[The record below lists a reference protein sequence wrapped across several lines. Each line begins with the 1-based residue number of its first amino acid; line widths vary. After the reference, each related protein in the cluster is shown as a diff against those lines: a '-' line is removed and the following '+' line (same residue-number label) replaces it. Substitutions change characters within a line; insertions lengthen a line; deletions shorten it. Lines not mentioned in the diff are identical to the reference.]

1 MAPPK
6 ASLREAT
13 VVDIHGHE
21 LRVRVD
27 GTGPAL
33 LLLNG
38 LTRPLESW
46 DPFVKAVSGRTIV
59 RFDVPGVGDSPTS
72 LLPQSIAKMA
82 EITALVLDEI
92 GLDRVDVLG
101 LSHGGAVAQEFAVR
115 FPQRVGRL
123 VLVSTS
129 CGVGSTLGS
138 WSALSSLRSFK
149 DTSSWSDLVGAFWH
163 SVAISNWSSIP
174 FLGSILAPTLVVCGS
189 DDLVVPPAN
198 SRALAQRIPNAT
210 LVVLPGG
217 HDLQSTEPAQALA
230 RVVESFLT
238 KPQATEKEGFDHDR
252 TAL

>member
-1 MAPPK
+1 MAIESVV
-6 ASLREAT
+6 AESSL
-13 VVDIHGHE
+13 VDVRGHQ
-21 LRVRVD
+21 LRVRVE

-46 DPFVKAVSGRTIV
+46 NPFIKALSGHTVV
-59 RFDVPGVGDSPTS
+59 RFDMPGVGESQTS
-72 LLPQSIAKMA
+72 LLPQSIGKMA

-101 LSHGGAVAQEFAVR
+101 LSHGGAVAQQFCRDYPSRVR
-115 FPQRVGRL
+115 RL

-138 WSALSSLRSFK
+138 WGALVSLRTFKYGSSF
-149 DTSSWSDLVGAFWH
+149 TELVGASWH
-163 SVAISNWSSIP
+163 SMAISNWSSIP
-174 FLGSILAPTLVVCGS
+174 FLGSINATTLVVSGS
-189 DDLVVPPAN
+189 DDPVVPLAN
-198 SRALAQRIPNAT
+198 SRSLAQRIPNAS

-230 RVVESFLT
+230 RAVQHFLT
-238 KPQATEKEGFDHDR
+238 QPSANEREGFDHDR
-252 TAL
+252 FAL

>member
-1 MAPPK
+1 
-6 ASLREAT
+6 
-13 VVDIHGHE
+13 VNVHGHE

-33 LLLNG
+33 VLLNG

-46 DPFVKAVSGRTIV
+46 DPFVKAMSGRTIV

-72 LLPQSIAKMA
+72 LLPQTIGKMA
-82 EITALVLDEI
+82 EITSQVLDEI

-101 LSHGGAVAQEFAVR
+101 LSHGGAVAQEFAAR
-115 FPQRVGRL
+115 FPKRVRRL

-138 WSALSSLRSFK
+138 WSALSSLLSFR
-149 DTSSWSDLVGAFWH
+149 DVSSWSGLVGAFWH
-163 SVAISNWSSIP
+163 SAAISNWSSIP
-174 FLGSILAPTLVVCGS
+174 FLGSILAPTLVVCG
-189 DDLVVPPAN
+189 DDDPVVPPAN
-198 SRALAQRIPNAT
+198 SRALAQRIPNAR
-210 LVVLPGG
+210 LVMLAGG

-230 RVVESFLT
+230 RVVENFLT
-238 KPQATEKEGFDHDR
+238 QPQATEKEEFDHDR